1 MPKESNGCD
10 ESIGDAKVDAE
21 VVTTANCGLVLA
33 DLGHPERTEVADH
46 RAQANGLGIMEVPA
60 SYFHGDALQVEAW
73 RSTVLMSPLVQDL
86 RGDYIEMKFFGDER
100 DILPPQIAASNALAT
115 RSTASWRYAPRSP
128 YPGH

>member
-1 MPKESNGCD
+1 VPKESNGCD
-10 ESIGDAKVDAE
+10 ESIGDAKVYAE

-73 RSTVLMSPLVQDL
+73 RSTVLIPPGAGAA
-86 RGDYIEMKFFGDER
+86 RG
-100 DILPPQIAASNALAT
+100 L
-115 RSTASWRYAPRSP
+115 
-128 YPGH
+128 H